1 MSTPIVSNILLAMTI
16 EEIYFVSNS
25 TQFSSFFELS
35 CEHEQHRDV
44 ITEPLLIPGTLI

>member
-44 ITEPLLIPGTLI
+44 IIEPLLIPGTLM